1 MVIRVSDPIFNCLI
15 VGIIIGLPAI
25 KGSNILGYRHS
36 DQIKGNTSVSNKALV
51 SVITIF
57 WNEEKFIEEAIESV
71 FAQTYDN
78 WELLLV
84 DDASTDGSAAI
95 ARRYADQHSEKVYYL
110 EHEERQN
117 RGISASRNLG
127 VRHAKGKYIAF
138 LDGDDVWL
146 PNKLE
151 QQVEI
156 LESNPSAAMLYGR
169 TQFWY
174 SWTGKAESIVKDDH
188 WLKLG
193 IKSNTLVKPPNLLK
207 LFLEDESTKASLS
220 SVLIKR
226 EVFEKIGT
234 FEESFRDLYSE
245 MVFYTKVYLHEHVFV
260 ANNCWDR
267 SRHHAK
273 NSSIISAKTGKIYAE
288 RQNFLKWLEQYLLER
303 NFKDTEVWQALQ
315 SQMWA
320 SQHPILFRWLQ
331 LIRNPIDFINWLEG
345 QVEVAPKPLVPF
357 LLWLR
362 NQKQTYKR
370 WPAVGWVNFGSLQR
384 LSPISRVFGIDRG
397 QPIDRYYIENFLASH
412 ADDIRGR
419 VLEIGDPYYTM
430 KFGGDRVTCSDVLH
444 FVEGNPYATIIGDLA
459 NAESIFA
466 DTYDCLILTQT
477 LQYIYDLQTGLKEIY
492 RILKPGGVA
501 LVTLPSITQLADAQ
515 WNNYWHWKF
524 TSVSAKRLFEEV
536 FPKDNVQVEVYGNV
550 LAATAFLQGLA
561 TKELTKEALDY
572 RDPSYQVSIVVRAV
586 KPEIISCPVVSVS

>member
-1 MVIRVSDPIFNCLI
+1 M
-15 VGIIIGLPAI
+15 
-25 KGSNILGYRHS
+25 
-36 DQIKGNTSVSNKALV
+36 SNKPLV

-110 EHEERQN
+110 EHEGRQN
-117 RGISASRNLG
+117 RGMSASRNLG

-151 QQVEI
+151 QQVAI
-156 LESNPSAAMLYGR
+156 LESQPEAAMLYGR

-174 SWTGKAESIVKDDH
+174 SWTGDAESLKKGDH
-188 WLKLG
+188 LTRLG

-207 LFLEDESTKASLS
+207 LFLQDESTKASSS

-226 EVFEKIGT
+226 EVFEKIGE
-234 FEESFRDLYSE
+234 FEETFRDLYSD
-245 MVFYTKVYLHEHVFV
+245 MVFYTKVYLQEPVFV
-260 ANNCWDR
+260 AGSCWDR
-267 SRHHAK
+267 SRHHSK
-273 NSSIISAKTGKIYAE
+273 NSSIISVKTGKIYSE
-288 RQNFLKWLEQYLLER
+288 PQNFLKWVEQYLLER
-303 NFKDTEVWQALQ
+303 NVKDTEIWQALQ
-315 SQMWA
+315 SQLWA
-320 SQHPILFRWLQ
+320 CQHPILFRLLQ
-331 LIRNPIDFINWLEG
+331 LVRDPIKFINWLEG
-345 QVEVAPKPLVPF
+345 QIEIAPRQLVPL
-357 LLWLR
+357 LLWLKT
-362 NQKQTYKR
+362 QKQTYKN
-370 WPAVGWVNFGSLQR
+370 WPAVGWVNLGSFQR
-384 LSPISRVFGIDRG
+384 LTPISSVFGIDRG

-430 KFGGDRVTCSDVLH
+430 KFGGDRVTRSDVLH
-444 FVEGNPYATIIGDLA
+444 AVEGNPYATIVGDLA
-459 NAESIFA
+459 EADSILS
-466 DTYDCLILTQT
+466 DTFDCLILTQT
-477 LQYIYDLQTGLKEIY
+477 LQFIYDLRTTLKTIY

-501 LVTLPSITQLADAQ
+501 LVTLPSITQLCDSQ
-515 WNNYWHWKF
+515 WNYCWHWGF
-524 TSVSAKRLFEEV
+524 TSVSAQRLFEEV
-536 FPKDNVQVEVYGNV
+536 FPKDNVQVETYGNV
-550 LAATAFLQGLA
+550 LAATAFLQGMA
-561 TKELTKEALDY
+561 AKELKKQALDY

-586 KPEIISCPVVSVS
+586 KPEITP